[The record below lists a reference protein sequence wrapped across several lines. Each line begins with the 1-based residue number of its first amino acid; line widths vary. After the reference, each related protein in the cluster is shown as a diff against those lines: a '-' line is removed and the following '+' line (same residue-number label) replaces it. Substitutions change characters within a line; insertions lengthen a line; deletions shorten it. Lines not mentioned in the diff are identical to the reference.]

1 MASDRDDDALTWGGE
16 SDDPSYL
23 DGARPTT
30 PADVAGPEPEVPAS
44 ATASTL
50 LVAYGIFGGV
60 YLLYLVGWVISV
72 QRDTFTASGLFFE
85 IMYQFGEFLAIVSP
99 ALWFGLVLLLTRD
112 RRPALRVVWL
122 VAGIVLL
129 APWPFILGSV
139 S

>member
-23 DGARPTT
+23 DGAGSTT
-30 PADVAGPEPEVPAS
+30 PAAVAGPEPELS
-44 ATASTL
+44 ATASAL

-60 YLLYLVGWVISV
+60 YLLYLIGWVISV

-99 ALWFGLVLLLTRD
+99 ALWFGLVLLLTRGS
-112 RRPALRVVWL
+112 RPALRVAWL

>member
-23 DGARPTT
+23 DGAGSTT

-44 ATASTL
+44 AAASTL

-60 YLLYLVGWVISV
+60 YLLYLIGWVISV

-99 ALWFGLVLLLTRD
+99 ALWFGLVLLLTRG
-112 RRPALRVVWL
+112 RRPALRVAWL

-129 APWPFILGSV
+129 APWPFILGSM

>member
-23 DGARPTT
+23 DGAGSTA
-30 PADVAGPEPEVPAS
+30 PADVAESEPSAPAS
-44 ATASTL
+44 ATASAL

-60 YLLYLVGWVISV
+60 YLLYLIGWVISV

-85 IMYQFGEFLAIVSP
+85 IMYQLGEFLAIVSP
-99 ALWFGLVLLLTRD
+99 AIWFGLVLLLTRGG
-112 RRPALRVVWL
+112 RPALRVAWL

>member
-16 SDDPSYL
+16 SEDPSYL
-23 DGARPTT
+23 DGPGSTAPT
-30 PADVAGPEPEVPAS
+30 DGVDPEPAVPAS
-44 ATASTL
+44 ATASAL

-60 YLLYLVGWVISV
+60 YLLYLIGWVISV
-72 QRDTFTASGLFFE
+72 QRDAFTASGLFFE

-99 ALWFGLVLLLTRD
+99 ALWFGLALLLTRG
-112 RRPALRVVWL
+112 RRPALRVAWL

-129 APWPFILGSV
+129 APWPFLLRSV